1 MMWFHRCTTYYH
13 YLWQV
18 GVGGTVPEEGAVVF
32 TAILIFVN
40 LINLNLILKLF
51 FNVPVVALHLNMV
64 LIILIIA
71 ILFILN
77 YQYLA
82 ARNKFEVIKEEFE
95 NRIEG
100 ENKKRKIITIAYT
113 LLSFVLMFA
122 LAVATR

>member
-1 MMWFHRCTTYYH
+1 M
-13 YLWQV
+13 
-18 GVGGTVPEEGAVVF
+18 VF